1 MDWKK
6 GGVILS
12 LSLVFLLIGILSV
25 NAAQQLLQDDESCT
39 KDNQCQ
45 SGFCDVDI
53 CAQSPVETTDSVP
66 PDLNGAG
73 ETQST
78 SPADS
83 AGSNS
88 NDAYCQSLV
97 QSVSDSSI
105 AQGMCNNNPKCTWK
119 NFKCVG
125 KETQSQ
131 LPTERSTLVQVE
143 EGEQPEPEKT
153 SQPVI
158 IPPSN
163 LKASLSNNNVI
174 LTWKPA
180 TVTTTSGIGSAG
192 AAVLEN
198 QITGN
203 AGFFDS
209 IANFFRNLFGI
220 GTRGTLTQSQLT
232 YDVWRKE
239 GSGAYNVLEQSVLCS
254 VSRNTCSYTDTTAQ
268 QGKTYYY
275 KVGVRPSTEVFSST
289 SVKFSNEASI
299 NIPAAAQLPV
309 DQRLCTQLTESEC
322 ATQSS
327 RCELAQGPTSVMI
340 CRDKT
345 TTQPACGSI
354 TDIYLCSDNDDRCT
368 WDITTNNCVD
378 KTTEQH
384 SGQPASLGVNVAP
397 NVAVGGRVT
406 ATISG
411 GTPTYRVAP
420 LLGYGSI
427 CRIVVPT
434 PNADGT
440 AFVGGTTFTIEGL
453 ADGSCMIRVTDN
465 ASPARFKDVSISVG
479 SEQVIPV
486 EQRVCSQL
494 TESECATQ
502 SSRCEWVQGPTS
514 AMLCRDKVVTTL
526 EICDN
531 NVDDDGDH
539 VIDKLDKDCTGSYV
553 NIASIVPP
561 TRDALVGTDVDFV
574 CKVTLGGQTTDYNNA
589 LQYCVDGKIAET
601 NCNTKSLLSNGVLFE
616 NCNVGN
622 SAKANQT
629 ITCFIDSACNA
640 PPNSALGNATL
651 TASFNVV
658 DVDFCSEGVKGDGL
672 DIRNFDIDKSKY
684 KIGDDIE
691 IDVKVKSLLET
702 RDVNVE
708 VILYDLTDRDVVVDN
723 EQSAEIKRSSTE
735 DFAFKLAIPGSV
747 DEDNKYRV
755 YVKVSEDRNEDEQC
769 KLDSKSLKIEGTGCV
784 DKDKDGSC
792 TPADCNDSNA
802 NVYPTAAEIC
812 SDAIDNN
819 CNGLVDSQDYDCSA
833 ACVTGQTRSC
843 GVNVGEC
850 KGGTETCTNGRWSGQ
865 CQGAL
870 SAKTEVCNDGRDND
884 CDGLTDCNDSD
895 CSGNVLCVSGQIVDS
910 DFDGLEDE
918 WERQFFGGLASGPED
933 DLDGDGYSNIKEFL
947 GGSDPTDKNSKP
959 GSSIWIFVLILII
972 VIALI
977 AFAIYYL
984 YFSKPKSPKLG
995 AYNFKVSGGSARNN
1009 RKLEEYI
1016 KSSLRKGFTKTQVRN
1031 ALRAKGWTDEEVTN
1045 AFDKF

>member
-1 MDWKK
+1 MIIVIKGYLK
-6 GGVILS
+6 GGKLLRIYDRIKREHLFVFLVLLSALIVFNSFDDQFGYTGLTVGVANNYVTGNSFIDTIGKYIKNPFTTKGAIPKVSCDYNGPDEVIIPLCSANPSCWWDSDSGLCRSTESTDVGAIPTEIPLSVILDKRS
-12 LSLVFLLIGILSV
+12 MLPGETVTLTASNNIGILTWEV
-25 NAAQQLLQDDESCT
+25 L
-39 KDNQCQ
+39 
-45 SGFCDVDI
+45 
-53 CAQSPVETTDSVP
+53 TTDTCRFEATGNRIISGINNARITSIVSGICSVSVHDTREAYIGQVIKEINIRP
-66 PDLNGAG
+66 QGSTVEAPTTVQSCNDKYNIGNKGTLVN
-73 ETQST
+73 TQSACD
-78 SPADS
+78 ADS
-83 AGSNS
+83 ICEWNGITNTCMEKGGLITITSDKTGILNIG
-88 NDAYCQSLV
+88 DLAYLNARSQGVSSFRWIILNYNPQNPVCVIVHHGTEDGGPYVNYGIPLRAKNPGICQV
-97 QSVSDSSI
+97 SVRDD
-105 AQGMCNNNPKCTWK
+105 
-119 NFKCVG
+119 
-125 KETQSQ
+125 
-131 LPTERSTLVQVE
+131 RSTDPITYVAVYTFSVQNL
-143 EGEQPEPEKT
+143 QQT
-153 SQPVI
+153 SIEIVA
-158 IPPSN
+158 PSN
-163 LKASLSNNNVI
+163 LQARLSNNNVI
-174 LTWKPA
+174 LSWNLGDVIN
-180 TVTTTSGIGSAG
+180 TVTTG
-192 AAVLEN
+192 AVYEN

-220 GTRGTLTQSQLT
+220 GTRGALLTQQNIV

-239 GSGAYNVLEQSVLCS
+239 AGGSYEAITRGLNCPTNQP
-254 VSRNTCSYTDTTAQ
+254 TCSYTDTSAQ

-299 NIPAAAQLPV
+299 AIPAAAQLPV
-309 DQRLCTQLTESEC
+309 GQRACSQLTENEC

-354 TDIYLCSDNDDRCT
+354 TDIYVCSDNDDRCI
-368 WDITTNNCVD
+368 WDTTTNNCAD
-378 KTTEQH
+378 KTTEQP

-420 LLGYGSI
+420 LLGYGSV

-691 IDVKVKSLLET
+691 IDVKIKSLLET

-735 DFAFKLAIPGSV
+735 DFVFKLAIPGSV
-747 DEDNKYRV
+747 DEDNKYRI

-819 CNGLVDSQDYDCSA
+819 CNGLVDSQDS
-833 ACVTGQTRSC
+833 
-843 GVNVGEC
+843 
-850 KGGTETCTNGRWSGQ
+850 
-865 CQGAL
+865 
-870 SAKTEVCNDGRDND
+870 
-884 CDGLTDCNDSD
+884 
-895 CSGNVLCVSGQIVDS
+895 
-910 DFDGLEDE
+910 
-918 WERQFFGGLASGPED
+918 
-933 DLDGDGYSNIKEFL
+933 
-947 GGSDPTDKNSKP
+947 
-959 GSSIWIFVLILII
+959 
-972 VIALI
+972 
-977 AFAIYYL
+977 
-984 YFSKPKSPKLG
+984 
-995 AYNFKVSGGSARNN
+995 
-1009 RKLEEYI
+1009 
-1016 KSSLRKGFTKTQVRN
+1016 
-1031 ALRAKGWTDEEVTN
+1031 
-1045 AFDKF
+1045 

>member
-1 MDWKK
+1 MSPA
-6 GGVILS
+6 G
-12 LSLVFLLIGILSV
+12 
-25 NAAQQLLQDDESCT
+25 QQYCAT
-39 KDNQCQ
+39 KT
-45 SGFCDVDI
+45 
-53 CAQSPVETTDSVP
+53 TTDQPTINCVSISEFSVC
-66 PDLNGAG
+66 NF
-73 ETQST
+73 
-78 SPADS
+78 
-83 AGSNS
+83 NS
-88 NDAYCQSLV
+88 D
-97 QSVSDSSI
+97 
-105 AQGMCNNNPKCTWK
+105 
-119 NFKCVG
+119 KCVWDA
-125 KETQSQ
+125 
-131 LPTERSTLVQVE
+131 STNRCVEKSALVS
-143 EGEQPEPEKT
+143 T
-153 SQPVI
+153 I
-158 IPPSN
+158 IPPTN
-163 LKASLSNNNVI
+163 LIATLTGTNVVI
-174 LTWKPA
+174 TWDLGGVRTSFEPA
-180 TVTTTSGIGSAG
+180 
-192 AAVLEN
+192 AALVAELN

-209 IANFFRNLFGI
+209 ITNFFKNLFGI
-220 GTRGTLTQSQLT
+220 GTRGTLLTQSQLT

-254 VSRNTCSYTDTTAQ
+254 VSRNICTYTDTTVQ

-275 KVGVRPSTEVFSST
+275 KVGVRASTEVFSST

-299 NIPAAAQLPV
+299 AI
-309 DQRLCTQLTESEC
+309 S
-322 ATQSS
+322 
-327 RCELAQGPTSVMI
+327 G
-340 CRDKT
+340 

-368 WDITTNNCVD
+368 WDTTTNHCVD
-378 KTTEQH
+378 KTTEQP

-397 NVAVGGRVT
+397 NVVVGGRVT

-486 EQRVCSQL
+486 EQRACSQL

-769 KLDSKSLKIEGTGCV
+769 KLDSESLKIEGTGCV

-895 CSGNVLCVSGQIVDS
+895 CSGNVLCVSGQVVDI

-918 WERQFFGGLASGPED
+918 WERQFFGSLAYGPED
-933 DLDGDGYSNIKEFL
+933 DLDGDGYSNIQEFL

-959 GSSIWIFVLILII
+959 GSSTWIFVLILII